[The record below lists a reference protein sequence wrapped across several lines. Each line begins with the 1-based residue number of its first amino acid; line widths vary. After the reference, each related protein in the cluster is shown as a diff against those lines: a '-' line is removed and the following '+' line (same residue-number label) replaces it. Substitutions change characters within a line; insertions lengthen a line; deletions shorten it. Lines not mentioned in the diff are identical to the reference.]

1 MAAEPLPSAIPWK
14 RPERWEGALDK
25 PKPKPAAV
33 KNGDFSAATTDGKP
47 EGWQAAYPT
56 GTFSVVKE
64 GNESFLRVEVKGD
77 PANAGAEQVIPV
89 PPGSITA
96 VVRGRMRGK
105 PGKTPNAAAQLVFW
119 PKGPANVS
127 IAPTIVKSEHSAG
140 WKTETREIALLP
152 TVKTLEVSARCVFA
166 TGRFDFDDIEV
177 HFK

>member
-1 MAAEPLPSAIPWK
+1 M
-14 RPERWEGALDK
+14 
-25 PKPKPAAV
+25 
-33 KNGDFSAATTDGKP
+33 KNGDFSAAGADGKP
-47 EGWQAAYPT
+47 EGWEAAYPT
-56 GTFSVVKE
+56 GSFTLVKE

-77 PANAGAEQVIPV
+77 PANAGVKQVVPV

-119 PKGPANVS
+119 PKGIENAPNPKAPRPKVTAT
-127 IAPTIVKSEHSAG
+127 APTIITSEHSAG